1 MFSFKRLLLMLFI
14 LFIAVNCV
22 NAQEN
27 STELTSDG
35 NVYYVSNGG
44 SDLNDGLSLDS
55 SFQSIE
61 KALNLS
67 NSGTT
72 IYLSEGV
79 YKGINNVN
87 LTVNSNINIIG
98 VSPQETVIDGEN
110 INTIFTVTKNSN
122 LVLKNL
128 SIANARG
135 SFNSYYFP
143 YLDSVSDYIL
153 KNGGGFT
160 GGAIYNNGF
169 LTIENCVFENNTV
182 WNISNGY
189 PANTIS
195 KCYGGAI
202 FNNNTLHIYDS
213 IFKNN
218 SAGSTYQNQAQ
229 GGAIFTTG
237 KLVINNTI
245 FDSNTVS
252 AIRLHYASQDLYAYQ
267 RGAAIA
273 GIADFVDISNSVFIN
288 HHLDVFEEY
297 MKTPLFHQANN
308 VFDYGSAGGAIY
320 YDGNNWNFN
329 NCSFLNN
336 SADLGGAVSYRGNNT
351 VFEGCLFSNNSAAVG
366 CGIFLLDYNLNQ
378 KDGYIWDGNAND
390 YSNVLINNTK
400 FLDNPMKSYI
410 YDEEVKVPNVGA
422 SGCYI
427 KANNVVI
434 NNSVF
439 QDKYILK
446 DLDYLLKDLNSYA
459 QWALGITKYDGG
471 LVYITGKST
480 RILNSLFEGGFC
492 TIGGAIKDYGFDKKI
507 DNCTFLNNH
516 AYEGGAIYHS
526 MGDISIENCNFVNN
540 TAYNHGGSVYSTYS
554 FSARDYGQLISKY
567 INSSFINGNATY
579 GGGVFDTGD
588 NIIFDNLTFINQT
601 AMYGGSIYA
610 LGFNKQIYKSK
621 FINTTAIGKDYSNGG
636 AIYIYGDNFIFE
648 NCEFINTSCDNLGG
662 GIYSLTN
669 NIYGV
674 NSTFTNSSAYKG
686 GSIYIYGNK
695 GRLQSNNFTNTNAT
709 LGGCIYN
716 MADEI
721 IISYNNIQS
730 TNAEVAAG
738 AIYNEGN
745 SIILYANNITDSSA
759 KTLANYIYTEGFIS
773 YLVVSFANNET
784 IEIENH
790 KNKTICG
797 DVTDN
802 MGNPITGGFL
812 TFLLINADGEEIK
825 LGEREVIDGKAYVTC
840 GDNLEFGSYTLT
852 GIYSYAGI
860 PVLTKTSN
868 ILSFIP
874 SKMVLTLTSRYET
887 LSLGSILDYFIV
899 LTDSES
905 NNIANANISV
915 YENGLLKK
923 YLVTDDAGYV
933 NSSLNEFYAF
943 GDYNYKFIYE
953 GDLVHGRCV
962 VDLNFT
968 IDYVKGSVYKDV
980 NFTSLYPFFVT
991 SINTEIPFEFY
1002 LFDENNEPLSDISTK
1017 RYFSIYENG
1026 VQVEGKR
1033 LYDYLGSV
1041 YGTELLYYKEMVYG
1055 ELITLYKV
1063 TPSGSLFMPISKDTP
1078 GIYDYTIEFKGG
1090 LVLST
1095 FPKPASAHSFAE
1107 ADVLYSPK
1115 NVSFILV
1122 VNHENAT
1129 IETGIDAIGPSQIN
1143 EVTFPTFKVRLSG
1156 NNTFL
1161 ANKTV
1166 NFYDDGVFLGS
1177 AQTDLKGFATFTV
1190 NDYLDVGQHLF
1201 EFIYGGDEEYLAS
1214 YEVINVTV
1222 YTNPNKIQTLFNNTT
1237 SLSVHGMGNNFS
1249 AILCDANGNLFNDTE
1264 ITVYI
1269 TGNKITKKY
1278 EIVTDE
1284 NASFT
1289 VPLDVGAGTVYIRCT
1304 YEGDRFFK
1312 RNSTVFNVDVDYIKT
1327 LLFGVSS
1334 IDVIGEGN
1342 YLNLVLVDENFYP
1355 LSNSTI
1361 AISFYSNEYNITFY
1375 SFTNESGVAKL
1386 KINLPVGNYYA
1397 LSSFDGD
1404 LWHSNSSVLT
1414 KVDVYGDYSKLVTAE
1429 NLVLREKGNYYTVK
1443 LTDSKGNPLSNE
1455 NVVISVNGVPYSR
1468 MTDKNGDARLKI
1480 NLEYGYY
1487 NITTYYK
1494 GSLSYKGST
1503 IVSNLYMVMEN
1514 YKLPSVLT
1522 AKSTITYREGNN
1534 SFNVT
1539 LSDIFGNPLIG
1550 ESITFFIKSE
1560 KYSAITDK
1568 NGVATLKLNLTLGD
1582 YIVTTIYGGTT
1593 QYQRNNASTKVKI
1606 VNKDAN
1612 STRFVSVP
1620 YSIFKGKGN
1629 VFSQQLL
1636 DSKDLPVVGEK
1647 VTLTVNGVSYE
1658 KITDENGFV
1667 YLTIN
1672 LNPGSYSVYS
1682 LYEGS
1687 VNYFASEL
1695 TSEIVVIK
1703 NPSLKNAKIIGETNI
1718 SFIGKG
1724 RYQIQLVDDNNSPI
1738 AHENVSFKINDLIY
1752 NRLTDDDGYASL
1764 NINLNPGLY
1773 NLTVAFLNSAD
1784 YRDANLKAVI
1794 NISSTIHGNDLVKYY
1809 RNASQF
1815 VAFITDTDGNP
1826 LVNQSVGMNING
1838 VFYYRLTDSEGRF
1851 KLNINLNPGSYI
1863 LTAIDPNI
1871 GLMKSF
1877 NVTVLSTVIVH
1888 DLLKVY
1894 KNGSQYEVKLLDGMG
1909 NPLANTLV
1917 EININGVFYYRT
1929 TNEKGIAVLNI
1940 NLERGKYIATVRD
1953 MSNGLFMS
1961 SNVVVVNS
1969 PLSINPISTNISKGD
1984 FLQISIKEENGE
1996 VWPNEKVEIIY
2007 NDVVYSGYTADDGI
2021 IRFKLNFNSGEYMVG
2036 YKEYLTNTFGN
2047 IHVNVI

>member
-1 MFSFKRLLLMLFI
+1 MFSFKKVVLMLFI

-27 STELTSDG
+27 NTYDLTSSD
-35 NVYYVSNGG
+35 NVYYVSNDG
-44 SDLNDGLSLDS
+44 SDLNDGLSINS
-55 SFQSIE
+55 SFKSIE
-61 KALNLS
+61 KAI
-67 NSGTT
+67 NSSSFGST

-87 LTVNSNINIIG
+87 LSINSNINIIG
-98 VSPQETVIDGEN
+98 VSPQETIIDGEN
-110 INTIFTVTKNSN
+110 LNTIFTVTQNSN
-122 LVLKNL
+122 LVLKNVSL
-128 SIANARG
+128 INARG
-135 SFNSYYFP
+135 SFNAYYFP
-143 YLDSVSDYIL
+143 YMDSLSEYVL
-153 KNGGGFT
+153 ENGGGFT
-160 GGAIYNNGF
+160 GGAIYNNGY
-169 LTIENCVFENNTV
+169 LTIENCVFENNAV
-182 WNISNGY
+182 WNTSGEY
-189 PANTIS
+189 PANAFS

-202 FNNNTLHIYDS
+202 FNNNTLYVYDS
-213 IFKNN
+213 VFRNN

-237 KLVINNTI
+237 KLVINNTL

-252 AIRLHYASQDLYAYQ
+252 AFRLHLTVQDLYAYQ

-273 GIADFVDISNSVFIN
+273 GIADFAEISNCIFKN

-297 MKTPLFHQANN
+297 MKTDF
-308 VFDYGSAGGAIY
+308 FRETYKYDYGSVGGAIY
-320 YDGNNWNFN
+320 YDGNNWNFK

-336 SADLGGAVSYRGNNT
+336 SADRGGSVSFRGNNT
-351 VFEGCLFSNNSAAVG
+351 TFDGCLFLNNSASTG
-366 CGIFLLDYNLNQ
+366 CGIFLLDYDLNQ
-378 KDGYIWDGNAND
+378 QYGYIYDGNRND
-390 YSNVLINNTK
+390 YSGVLINNTK
-400 FLDNPMKSYI
+400 FLDNFMKSYI
-410 YDEEVKVPNVGA
+410 YDDKIQFGYVGA
-422 SGCYI
+422 SSCYI
-427 KANNVVI
+427 KADNVII
-434 NNSVF
+434 NNSIFHDQSVL
-439 QDKYILK
+439 DTLK
-446 DLDYLLKDLNSYA
+446 LNLPEYLGFWLP
-459 QWALGITKYDGG
+459 TKLSCDGG
-471 LVYITGKST
+471 LVRISGRST
-480 RILNSLFEGGFC
+480 KILNSHFEEGYSPM
-492 TIGGAIKDYGFDKKI
+492 GGAIKDYGFDKKI
-507 DNCTFLNNH
+507 VNCTFLNNH

-526 MGDISIENCNFVNN
+526 MGDISIENCNFINN
-540 TAYNHGGSVYSTYS
+540 SAYNQGGSVYSTYS
-554 FSARDYGQLISKY
+554 YSARDYAKLISKY
-567 INSSFINGNATY
+567 VNSSFINGNATY
-579 GGGVFDTGD
+579 GGAIFDTGD
-588 NIIFDNLTFINQT
+588 NILFNNLTFINQT
-601 AMYGGSIYA
+601 AMYGGAIYA
-610 LGFNKQIYKSK
+610 LGFNKQVHNSK
-621 FINTTAIGKDYSNGG
+621 FINTTSIGKDYSNGG
-636 AIYIYGDNFIFE
+636 SIYIYGDNFLFE
-648 NCEFINTSCDNLGG
+648 ECEFINTSCDNLGG
-662 GIYSLTN
+662 SIYAISN
-669 NIYGV
+669 NIYGI
-674 NSTFTNSSAYKG
+674 NSTFTNSSAFKG
-686 GSIYIYGNK
+686 GSIYISGNK
-695 GRLQSNNFTNTNAT
+695 GRLQSNTFINTNAT

-721 IISYNNIQS
+721 IISYNNIKS

-745 SIILYANNITDSSA
+745 SIILYANNITNSSA
-759 KTLANYIYTEGFIS
+759 KTLANHIYTEGLIS

-790 KNKTICG
+790 KNKTISA

-812 TFLLINADGEEIK
+812 TFLLINSNGEEIK
-825 LGEREVIDGKAYVTC
+825 LGESEVIEGKAYITC
-840 GDNLEFGSYTLT
+840 GNLEFGSYTLT
-852 GIYSYAGI
+852 GIYSYATA
-860 PVLTKTSN
+860 PVLTKTGTM
-868 ILSFIP
+868 LSFVP
-874 SKMVLTLTSRYET
+874 SKMVLTLTSKYET

-899 LTDSES
+899 LIDSES

-933 NSSLNEFYAF
+933 NSSLNEFYSF

-953 GDLVHGRCV
+953 GDLVHGRSV

-968 IDYVKGSVYKDV
+968 IDYVKGSVFKEV

-991 SINTEIPFEFY
+991 SVNTEIPFEFY
-1002 LFDENNEPLSDISTK
+1002 IYDENGVELKDVSTK

-1026 VQVEGKR
+1026 VQIEGKR
-1033 LYDYLGSV
+1033 LYDNLGTV
-1041 YGTELLYYKEMVYG
+1041 YGTTLLYYQEVIYG
-1055 ELITLYKV
+1055 DLMTFYKV
-1063 TPSGSLFMPISKDTP
+1063 SPEGIFLMPVSKDTP

-1090 LVLST
+1090 LVLT
-1095 FPKPASAHSFAE
+1095 ALPKNIYQNHFAE
-1107 ADVLYSPK
+1107 ADILYSPK

-1129 IETGIDAIGPSQIN
+1129 IETGINVIGPSEIN

-1166 NFYDDGVFLGS
+1166 NFYDNGVFLGS
-1177 AQTDLKGFATFTV
+1177 TQTDLKGFATFTV

-1214 YEVINVTV
+1214 YEVIDATV
-1222 YTNPNKIQTLFNNTT
+1222 YTNPDKIQTLFNNTT

-1249 AILCDANGNLFNDTE
+1249 AILCDANGNILNDTE

-1278 EIVTDE
+1278 DIVTDE

-1414 KVDVYGDYSKLVTAE
+1414 KVDVYGDYSKLVTAA

-1494 GSLSYKGST
+1494 GSLSYKGSS

-1514 YKLPSVLT
+1514 YKLPSVLA
-1522 AKSTITYREGNN
+1522 AKSTVTYREGNN

-1550 ESITFFIKSE
+1550 ESITFFIKSK

-1582 YIVTTIYGGTT
+1582 YIVTTIYDGTR
-1593 QYQRNNASTKVKI
+1593 QYQGNNASTKVKI

-1658 KITDENGFV
+1658 KKTDGNGFV

-1687 VNYFASEL
+1687 VNYFASEM
-1695 TSEIVVIK
+1695 TSEIVVIR
-1703 NPSLKNAKIIGETNI
+1703 NPSLKNAKIIGESNV

-1724 RYQIQLVDDNNSPI
+1724 RYQIQLVDDNNNPI
-1738 AHENVSFKINDLIY
+1738 AHENVSFKINDIIY
-1752 NRLTDDDGYASL
+1752 NRLTNDNGYASL
-1764 NINLNPGLY
+1764 NINLNPGSY

-1784 YRDANLKAVI
+1784 YRDANLKTII

-1815 VAFITDTDGNP
+1815 VAFITDTNGNP

-1863 LTAIDPNI
+1863 LTATDPNI

-1877 NVTVLSTVIVH
+1877 NVTVLPTVIVH

-1894 KNGSQYEVKLLDGMG
+1894 KNDSQYEVKLLDGMG
-1909 NPLANTLV
+1909 NPLANTFV
-1917 EININGVFYYRT
+1917 EININGVFYYRM

-1953 MSNGLFMS
+1953 MSNGLLMS

-1969 PLSINPISTNISKGD
+1969 PLLINTISTNISKGD

-2007 NDVVYSGYTADDGI
+2007 NDAVYSGYTADDGI
-2021 IRFKLNFNSGEYMVG
+2021 ISFKLNFNSGEYMVG

-2047 IHVNVI
+2047 IHINVI